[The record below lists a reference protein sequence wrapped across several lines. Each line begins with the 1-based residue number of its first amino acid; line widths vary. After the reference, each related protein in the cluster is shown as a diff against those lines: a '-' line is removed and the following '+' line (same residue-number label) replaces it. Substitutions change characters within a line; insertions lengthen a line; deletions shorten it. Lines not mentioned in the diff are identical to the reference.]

1 METRA
6 GSRRTRRAPVA
17 ALILGAAGA
26 AVTGGLLLLLAARP
40 AFLQSEAPS
49 TAVLPAPAIATVNR
63 VIDGSS
69 LDAHVDGQR
78 TALGYLGVETA
89 SPLEPCGQEALE
101 RNRELAGR
109 RVQVQEDPAISFD
122 ARGRRLYY
130 VSTLDGESIE
140 ETLVREGL
148 AWAVRPEGFRGA
160 ALAEAQAEAQA
171 AGTGCLWRP

>member
-1 METRA
+1 MGTRA
-6 GSRRTRRAPVA
+6 GPGRKRWGSAA
-17 ALILGAAGA
+17 ALALGAAGA
-26 AVTGGLLLLLAARP
+26 VAGALLLLLAARP
-40 AFLQSEAPS
+40 AFLQADAPS
-49 TAVLPAPAIATVNR
+49 TAALPAPTIATVNR

-78 TALGYLGVETA
+78 TALGYLGVETD
-89 SPLEPCGQEALE
+89 SPREPCGQEALE

-109 RVQVQEDPAISFD
+109 RVQVQEDPTITFD
-122 ARGRRLYY
+122 ALGRRLYY

-148 AWAVRPEGFRGA
+148 ARAVRPEGHRGA
-160 ALAEAQAEAQA
+160 VLAEAQAEAQA